1 MQRSAES
8 DYKLRSLKLSTIAIS
23 TVVFVE
29 LTLGLAVSS
38 LAIVSDGLHATL
50 DAVTTLLLLVTTRAS
65 LKPPDEEHMYGHEKL
80 ESIGGLTGGIALI
93 GVALLIMYEGIMKFL
108 HGTTINLNIA
118 YAGWAAIGY
127 TFCID
132 FFRVGTL
139 IKARKSESSTLK
151 AGFYHAIADL
161 SSTIIALLGFGL
173 AFIGF
178 KSGDSVASLILGILL
193 SYLSFRLVWACGMEL
208 SDTVSKDVANEV
220 RKIILD
226 TEGVGKLE
234 DLKMRRA
241 GAKTFVQA
249 AVQVPE
255 YMSLEEAHDLAS
267 RIEENIKA
275 SLGQA
280 DVSIHTEPVQTEMST
295 ERLIEKLARETGG
308 VRGVHEVNI
317 AYSGG
322 KLYIVLHVYVNPKL
336 SVRDADTIA
345 DEIEEKIE
353 GRIRKIENVT
363 VHLEPDSAEERK
375 GPRVNRD
382 EIIKVIHEIT
392 RSDRRA
398 PRIKRV
404 VTYVADKKRYIN
416 IDCYFSNQVSV
427 EEAHKIAS
435 EIEEE
440 VKKHFVETIVTV
452 HTESE

>member
-1 MQRSAES
+1 MQSTAES

-29 LTLGLAVSS
+29 LALGSIVGS
-38 LAIVSDGLHATL
+38 LAIMSDGLHATL
-50 DAVTTLLLLVTTRAS
+50 DTVTTLLLLVTTRAS

-93 GVALLIMYEGIMKFL
+93 GVALLIMYEAVIKFL
-108 HGTTINLNIA
+108 HGTTINLNVA

-132 FFRVGTL
+132 FLRVGTL
-139 IKARKSESSTLK
+139 IGARKSKSSTLK
-151 AGFYHAIADL
+151 AGLYHAIADL
-161 SSTIIALLGFGL
+161 SSTIIAFLGFGL

-178 KSGDSVASLILGILL
+178 KFGDSVASMMLGILL

-220 RKIILD
+220 RKVILNS
-226 TEGVGKLE
+226 EGIRKFK
-234 DLKMRRA
+234 DLKIRRV
-241 GAKTFVQA
+241 GAKTFIQA
-249 AVQVPE
+249 IVEVPE
-255 YMSLEEAHDLAS
+255 FMSHEEAHDLAS
-267 RIEENIKA
+267 RIEENIKS

-280 DVSIHTEPVQTEMST
+280 DVSIHTEPVQMEMST
-295 ERLIEKLARETGG
+295 EKLIEKLAMETEG
-308 VRGVHEVNI
+308 VKGVHDVNI

-322 KLYIVLHVYVNPKL
+322 NLYIVLHVYVNPRL

-345 DEIEEKIE
+345 DKIEEQIE
-353 GRIRKIENVT
+353 GTIRKIGNVT
-363 VHLEPDSAEERK
+363 VHLEPDSTEELK
-375 GPRVNRD
+375 GPTVNKD
-382 EIIKVIHEIT
+382 EIINVIHEIT
-392 RSDRRA
+392 RSDKLA

-435 EIEEE
+435 EIEEK